1 MAEDA
6 KTVMS
11 AYFAAWRARDAAAM
25 RALLA
30 DDVTFAGPLGR
41 ANGADEYVEAF
52 QRLFAITTDVV
63 VELMVAREN
72 DVLSWFELHTSVA
85 PPTPVANLARV
96 DAGKVER
103 VRVTFDPRAIIAGR
117 SG

>member
-1 MAEDA
+1 MLFVGIGCDFIFFFFFSSRRRH
-6 KTVMS
+6 TRWTGDWSSDVCS
-11 AYFAAWRARDAAAM
+11 SDLM

-85 PPTPVANLARV
+85 PPIPVANLARV
-96 DAGKVER
+96 DA
-103 VRVTFDPRAIIAGR
+103 
-117 SG
+117 